1 MSPDR
6 GHLHHRLV
14 DRGYSQKQAVVT
26 LYGISGILGLSA
38 IAFFNRDIRFAFLVF
53 LMMGI
58 LLYFNVKMMSTA
70 DKESALESEKDEP
83 TQVFKEDAT
92 LIHKD

>member
-14 DRGYSQKQAVVT
+14 DHGYSQKQAVVT

-38 IAFFNRDIRFAFLVF
+38 IAFFNRNFKFALLVF
-53 LMMGI
+53 VMMG
-58 LLYFNVKMMSTA
+58 LLLFFTAKTMSSH
-70 DKESALESEKDEP
+70 DNDE
-83 TQVFKEDAT
+83 
-92 LIHKD
+92 HH